1 MEEVRFENA
10 KDNGLCFV
18 IVSLLD
24 FTFMSLKFL
33 ILVHIIKRKNQQN
46 YLNYQC
52 QKLKHLTAKEYMEKY
67 RRKDLPGYE
76 HLSEEN

>member
-1 MEEVRFENA
+1 MKEVRFENA

-46 YLNYQC
+46 YLN
-52 QKLKHLTAKEYMEKY
+52 
-67 RRKDLPGYE
+67 
-76 HLSEEN
+76 